1 MITDWKIPYEAA
13 LRERDPAKLPEACE
27 LARSAIVEREVE
39 LSPFSSPEAPEREEL
54 EEALRQIFIHEQKT
68 KRTA

>member
-1 MITDWKIPYEAA
+1 MNTDWKTPYEAA
-13 LRERDPAKLPEACE
+13 LRERDPVKLPEACE
-27 LARSAIVEREVE
+27 LARMAIVEREVE

-54 EEALRQIFIHEQKT
+54 EEALRQIFIHEQKN